1 MSFLIN
7 EFLMAA
13 AKASKKE
20 CKIEN
25 FSFDFEEQ
33 HLLKKQLSQ
42 AEEIYENLKNDLS
55 KKKLL
60 IISERI
66 EKLREILS
74 HEVKVPDEF
83 IEHEGMLITPPLLD
97 ELDYELQSLDEE
109 LNMPKNNLEKQE
121 IKEPEQEEIQK
132 KIEVKE
138 QGLLTLPP
146 PPPKS

>member
-1 MSFLIN
+1 MSYQ
-7 EFLMAA
+7 
-13 AKASKKE
+13 
-20 CKIEN
+20 IEN
-25 FSFDFEEQ
+25 LREEKKLYKVYIKLGYE
-33 HLLKKQLSQ
+33 HWLNDELLLE
-42 AEEIYENLKNDLS
+42 EEIYENLKNDLS

-138 QGLLTLPP
+138 QGLLNLPP